1 MHPRVRAVVGE
12 ILGVDPASFGDD
24 TRRDEFDSWDSMSH
38 LRLVTAVESTFGV
51 RLTMEEIEALQ
62 SPRDL
67 EDLVRGKGG
76 LDG

>member
-1 MHPRVRAVVGE
+1 MHSRVRTVVAE
-12 ILGVDPASFGDD
+12 ILGIDPASFGDD
-24 TRRDEFDSWDSMSH
+24 TRRDEFESWDSMNH

-62 SPRDL
+62 SPRNL
-67 EDLVRGKGG
+67 EDLVRAKGG